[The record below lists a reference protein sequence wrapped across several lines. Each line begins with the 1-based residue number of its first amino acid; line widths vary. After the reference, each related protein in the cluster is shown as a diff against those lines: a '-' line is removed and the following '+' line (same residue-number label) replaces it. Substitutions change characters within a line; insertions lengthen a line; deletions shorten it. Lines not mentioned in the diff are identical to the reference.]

1 MASVGERVEA
11 GLVERAQQGDQ
22 RAFDTLATG
31 LVARFHAVAYR
42 VLQDT
47 DLAQDAAQQALISIW
62 RDLPRLRQPERFEG
76 WAYRI
81 LIRACYKEAGRRRRW
96 RLRTMD
102 ATVSEPVTADPT
114 DVLVECDRLWR
125 GFARLSVEH
134 RAVVVLHHYLGQTQ
148 GQIAETLDIPVETV
162 RSRLRHAMRGLRAAI
177 DADERAVPGR
187 STMQEVSR

>member
-1 MASVGERVEA
+1 VEA
-11 GLVERAQQGDQ
+11 SLVERAQHGDQ

-31 LVARFHAVAYR
+31 LVTRFHAVAYR
-42 VLQDT
+42 VLQDS

-62 RDLPRLRQPERFEG
+62 RDLPQLHDPDRFEG

-81 LIRACYKEAGRRRRW
+81 LIRSCYKEAGKRRRW
-96 RLRTMD
+96 RLHASD
-102 ATVSEPVTADPT
+102 IPADESWVADPT
-114 DVLVECDRLWR
+114 GVVVERDRLWR

-148 GQIAETLDIPVETV
+148 GQVAETLDIPVETV

-177 DADERAVPGR
+177 EADERTVVHGTAP
-187 STMQEVSR
+187 EVSR